1 MGKKSSNKLRTGELR
16 KQKKQVPPDDYFKFG
31 PVELARF
38 GKFVL
43 LRNNMSDEQFEQMRD
58 VQAERFPKVCREIDE
73 KVSNIADI
81 VRRLPP
87 DELLKRAYWEMAA
100 HHMNIDSEIK
110 IDQEAALSLRM
121 VDYIQSIIAS
131 VKPAESTQENIAEED
146 WQQLRTL
153 VKELFSQVNFEY
165 QICRSMSAR
174 KSDQYYN
181 MDFDEY
187 YFKAQLYW
195 CNVRGHQYIVHEIGP
210 RKWVFAVK
218 TKTNEGLAKLANNAI
233 LSF

>member
-1 MGKKSSNKLRTGELR
+1 MGRKSSNKLRSRELR

-58 VQAERFPKVCREIDE
+58 AQAERFPKVCREIDE

-110 IDQEAALSLRM
+110 IDQEAAISLRM
-121 VDYIQSIIAS
+121 VDYTQSIIAS
-131 VKPAESTQENIAEED
+131 VKPAEQIQETVAEED
-146 WQQLRTL
+146 WRQLRTL
-153 VKELFSQVNFEY
+153 IKDLFSIVNYEY
-165 QICRSMSAR
+165 QICRSASAR
-174 KSDQYYN
+174 KSN
-181 MDFDEY
+181 PHFNKDFDEY
-187 YFKAQLYW
+187 YFKA
-195 CNVRGHQYIVHEIGP
+195 
-210 RKWVFAVK
+210 
-218 TKTNEGLAKLANNAI
+218 
-233 LSF
+233 